1 MQDVTKSIA
10 REMRDL
16 DPAIGWRRVPFNKKC
31 SIMERIN
38 SLLAKE
44 GIPAVEID
52 LVGWRMSRAIDNLKH
67 AEGRCL
73 WQPIKTETDWLQP
86 ALLRQA
92 LQPSGVL
99 VRETL

>member
-31 SIMERIN
+31 SVTARIN
-38 SLLAKE
+38 SLLEKE

-52 LVGWRMSRAIDNLKH
+52 LVGWRMSRAIGNLKH
-67 AEGRCL
+67 SEG
-73 WQPIKTETDWLQP
+73 
-86 ALLRQA
+86 
-92 LQPSGVL
+92 
-99 VRETL
+99 